1 MKKILLLLTLL
12 TTTTLYAATAAE
24 LYLQGEVTATND
36 LSIQANVNATSLN
49 IVGGEVDRNVAT
61 ATETSNSTTGYKI
74 LMRTANGSQLNHTVA
89 DPAYNAPYTV
99 KYNGIQTPALTT
111 VDQTVKTVPSLTS
124 LTTATSDIL
133 INMSPHA
140 GLPAGFYT
148 DVITVSI
155 SAN

>member
-61 ATETSNSTTGYKI
+61 ATETSNSTTG
-74 LMRTANGSQLNHTVA
+74 
-89 DPAYNAPYTV
+89 
-99 KYNGIQTPALTT
+99 
-111 VDQTVKTVPSLTS
+111 
-124 LTTATSDIL
+124 
-133 INMSPHA
+133 
-140 GLPAGFYT
+140 
-148 DVITVSI
+148 
-155 SAN
+155 